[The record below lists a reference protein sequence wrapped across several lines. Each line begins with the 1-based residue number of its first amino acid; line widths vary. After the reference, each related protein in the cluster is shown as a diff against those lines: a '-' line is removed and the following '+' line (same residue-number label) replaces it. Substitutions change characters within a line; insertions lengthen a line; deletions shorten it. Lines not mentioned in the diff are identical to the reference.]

1 MTSSSGCQR
10 QSPVLTRENFDVKG
24 SVRSID
30 TKSSG
35 NSWEAACQIGTKGGV
50 AEGNSFAP
58 PGLLASIGAI
68 RVFRRSSSQ
77 LIL

>member
-10 QSPVLTRENFDVKG
+10 QSPVLARENFDVKG

-35 NSWEAACQIGTKGGV
+35 NSWEAACQMEANGGV
-50 AEGNSFAP
+50 GEGNSFAP
-58 PGLLASIGAI
+58 PWLLASIGAI
-68 RVFRRSSSQ
+68 RVFRRSLLQ